1 MTSVQIFD
9 AVRTPR
15 GRGKASVGALAE
27 LSPTE
32 LAAIPLRAL
41 QQRSGLDTAAIG
53 DVVLGCVDPVGGQ
66 GGDIAR
72 TAALVAGYDQGVP
85 GVQINRF
92 CASGLEA
99 CAIAAGKVASGEA
112 GLVVAGGVEMMS
124 RIPMLSSGMPVLAD
138 PAIAIAQKS
147 IPQGVAAD
155 LIATLRGYSRHDVDM
170 LAVTSQTRAARAW
183 AEGRFARGIVPV
195 TDRNGL
201 LVLDR
206 DEAIRPDADLASIAT
221 LKPSF
226 ASFAAQM
233 GYDAVAAQKYPGL
246 DAMNYV
252 HHAGNSSQIVDGAA
266 ALLLG
271 SREAGA
277 AQGLLPRA
285 RIRGLASV
293 GSEPTIMLTGPK
305 AACERALK
313 QAGLGFGDIDLW
325 ELNEAFAA
333 VVLYFLEQT
342 GLDAARVN
350 VNGGAIAMGH
360 PLGATGAMILGT
372 LLDELERADRQFG
385 CATLCA
391 ATGQAIA
398 MVIER
403 LDGGRK

>member
-1 MTSVQIFD
+1 MEYVQIFD
-9 AVRTPR
+9 TVRTPR

-27 LSPTE
+27 LSPIE
-32 LAAIPLRAL
+32 LATVPLKAL
-41 QQRSGLDTAAIG
+41 KERNNIDTSAIG
-53 DVVLGCVDPVGGQ
+53 DVVLGCVDPVADQ

-72 TAALVAGYDQGVP
+72 TAALDAGFDETVP

-124 RIPMLSSGMPVLAD
+124 RVPMLSSGMPVLSD
-138 PAIAIAQKS
+138 PSIAIARKS
-147 IPQGVAAD
+147 IPQGVSAD
-155 LIATLRGYSRHDVDM
+155 LIATLRGYSRADVDL
-170 LAVTSQTRAARAW
+170 LAVESQQRAALAW
-183 AEGRFARGIVPV
+183 DEGRFARSIVPV
-195 TDRNGL
+195 KDRNGL
-201 LVLDR
+201 TILNR
-206 DEAIRPDADLASIAT
+206 DEAIRSKADMQSMGA

-226 ASFAAQM
+226 ESYARKL
-233 GYDAVAAQKYPGL
+233 GYDAVALQRYPEIETL
-246 DAMNYV
+246 KYV

-271 SREAGA
+271 SVTAGQS
-277 AQGLLPRA
+277 QGLMPRA
-285 RIRGLASV
+285 RIRGMASV

-305 AACERALK
+305 AACDRALK
-313 QAGLGFGDIDLW
+313 QAGLDYADIDLW
-325 ELNEAFAA
+325 ELNEAFAS
-333 VVLYFLEQT
+333 VVLYFQEESGIT
-342 GLDAARVN
+342 SDKMN
-350 VNGGAIAMGH
+350 VNGGSIAMGH

-372 LLDELERADRQFG
+372 LLDELERADKQFG

-403 LDGGRK
+403 IDGDTK

>member
-1 MTSVQIFD
+1 MGYVQIFD

-27 LSPTE
+27 LSPVE
-32 LAAIPLRAL
+32 LAVVPLRAL
-41 QQRSGLDTAAIG
+41 QVRSGFDSAAVG
-53 DVVLGCVDPVGGQ
+53 DVVLGCVDPVRDQ

-72 TAALVAGYDQGVP
+72 TAALEAGYDQSVP

-99 CAIAAGKVASGEA
+99 CAIATGKVASGEV

-124 RIPMLSSGMPVLAD
+124 RIPMLSSGMPILAD
-138 PAIAIAQKS
+138 PAIAVPRKS
-147 IPQGVAAD
+147 VPQGVSAD
-155 LIATLRGYSRHDVDM
+155 LLATLRGYSRDDVDAFA
-170 LAVTSQTRAARAW
+170 LESQRRAARAW
-183 AEGRFARGIVPV
+183 AEGRFAKSIVPV
-195 TDRNGL
+195 RDRNGL
-201 LVLDR
+201 MMLDR
-206 DEAIRPDADLASIAT
+206 DEAMRPDADLAAMAA
-221 LKPSF
+221 LAPSF
-226 ASFAAQM
+226 AAYAGKM
-233 GYDAVAAQKYPGL
+233 GYDAVVAQKYSQIRAL
-246 DAMNYV
+246 THV

-271 SREAGA
+271 SVAAGQE
-277 AQGLLPRA
+277 QGLAPRA

-293 GSEPTIMLTGPK
+293 GSEPTLMLTGPK
-305 AACERALK
+305 AACDRALR
-313 QAGLGFGDIDLW
+313 QAGLGYGDIDLW

-333 VVLYFLEQT
+333 VVLYFLDES
-342 GLDAARVN
+342 GVDPARLN

-372 LLDELERADRQFG
+372 LLDELERADKQFG

-403 LDGGRK
+403 VDGGGK

>member
-1 MTSVQIFD
+1 MDYVQIFD

-27 LSPTE
+27 ISPTE
-32 LAAIPLRAL
+32 LATVPLKAL
-41 QQRSGLDTAAIG
+41 KERNNADTSAIG
-53 DVVLGCVDPVGGQ
+53 DVILGCVDPVADQ

-72 TAALVAGYDQGVP
+72 TAALEAGYDETVP

-99 CAIAAGKVASGEA
+99 CAIAAGKVASGEV
-112 GLVVAGGVEMMS
+112 GLAVAGGVEMMS
-124 RIPMLSSGMPVLAD
+124 RVPMLSSGMPVLAD
-138 PAIAIAQKS
+138 PGIAIPRKS
-147 IPQGVAAD
+147 VPQGISAD
-155 LIATLRGYSRHDVDM
+155 LIATLRGYSRDDVDL
-170 LAVTSQTRAARAW
+170 LAVESQKRATQAW
-183 AEGRFARGIVPV
+183 DEGRFTRSIVPV

-201 LVLDR
+201 AILDR
-206 DEAIRPDADLASIAT
+206 DEAIRPKADMQSMGA

-226 ASFAAQM
+226 EGYARKL
-233 GYDAVAAQKYPGL
+233 GYDAVAMQKYPEIEAL
-246 DAMNYV
+246 KYV

-271 SREAGA
+271 SAEAGKI
-277 AQGLLPRA
+277 QGFMPRA
-285 RIRGLASV
+285 RIRGMASV

-305 AACERALK
+305 AACDRALK
-313 QAGLGFGDIDLW
+313 QAGLVYGDIDLW
-325 ELNEAFAA
+325 ELNEAFAS
-333 VVLYFLEQT
+333 VVLYFQEET
-342 GLDAARVN
+342 GITSDKMN
-350 VNGGAIAMGH
+350 VNGGSIAMGH

-372 LLDELERADRQFG
+372 LLDELERADKQFG

-403 LDGGRK
+403 IDGDTK

>member
-1 MTSVQIFD
+1 MEYVQIFD

-27 LSPTE
+27 LSPIE
-32 LAAIPLRAL
+32 LATVPLKAL
-41 QQRSGLDTAAIG
+41 KERNNIETSAIG
-53 DVVLGCVDPVGGQ
+53 DVVLGCVDPVADQ

-72 TAALVAGYDQGVP
+72 TAALAAGYDETVP

-112 GLVVAGGVEMMS
+112 RLVVAGGVEMMS
-124 RIPMLSSGMPVLAD
+124 RVPMLSSGMPVLSD
-138 PAIAIAQKS
+138 PSIAIPRKS
-147 IPQGVAAD
+147 IPQGVSAD
-155 LIATLRGYSRHDVDM
+155 LIATLRGYSRADVDL
-170 LAVTSQTRAARAW
+170 LAVESQKRAALAW
-183 AEGRFARGIVPV
+183 DEGRFTRSIVPV
-195 TDRNGL
+195 KDRNGL
-201 LVLDR
+201 TILDR
-206 DEAIRPDADLASIAT
+206 DEAIRPKADMQSMGA

-226 ASFAAQM
+226 ESYAQKL
-233 GYDAVAAQKYPGL
+233 GYDAVALQRYPEI
-246 DAMNYV
+246 DALKYV

-271 SREAGA
+271 SAEAGQS
-277 AQGLLPRA
+277 QGLMPRA
-285 RIRGLASV
+285 CIRGMASV

-305 AACERALK
+305 AACDRALK
-313 QAGLGFGDIDLW
+313 QAGLDYADIDLW
-325 ELNEAFAA
+325 ELNEAFAS
-333 VVLYFLEQT
+333 VVLYFQEESGIT
-342 GLDAARVN
+342 SDKMN
-350 VNGGAIAMGH
+350 VNGGSIAMGH

-372 LLDELERADRQFG
+372 LLDELERADKQFG

-403 LDGGRK
+403 IDGDTK